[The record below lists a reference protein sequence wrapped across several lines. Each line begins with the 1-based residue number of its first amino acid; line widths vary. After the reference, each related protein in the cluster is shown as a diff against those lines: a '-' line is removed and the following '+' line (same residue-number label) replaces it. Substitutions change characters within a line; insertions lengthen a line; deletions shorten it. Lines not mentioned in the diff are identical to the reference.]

1 MTSLIIGTL
10 VGVFALAACDRQ
22 GPMPTAPYPPPVA
35 SLDKTEESTTEPPD
49 TGDETET
56 EAVAVTE
63 TDTETETTATRAKPL
78 TRPNSP
84 DKPMTRS
91 DEPTAGAPNTA
102 PTPAG
107 GPTEN

>member
-1 MTSLIIGTL
+1 MTSLLIGTL
-10 VGVFALAACDRQ
+10 VGVLALVACDRQ

-35 SLDKTEESTTEPPD
+35 SLDNTEESTTEPP
-49 TGDETET
+49 ETDGA
-56 EAVAVTE
+56 EAEAETE

-84 DKPMTRS
+84 DRPTTS
-91 DEPTAGAPNTA
+91 PDELTTPTPPNTA